1 MRENLRLMKACQAVT
16 LAKMHRM
23 VQGMFGIKPVGC
35 HLSCIEV
42 MLVVSATSHG
52 SVRMPAD
59 NENSAITHWE

>member
-1 MRENLRLMKACQAVT
+1 MKIRNESMSGSNTGKNAPHGTGYVRYKT
-16 LAKMHRM
+16 GR
-23 VQGMFGIKPVGC
+23 C

>member
-16 LAKMHRM
+16 LAKNAPHGTGYVRYKT
-23 VQGMFGIKPVGC
+23 GRC